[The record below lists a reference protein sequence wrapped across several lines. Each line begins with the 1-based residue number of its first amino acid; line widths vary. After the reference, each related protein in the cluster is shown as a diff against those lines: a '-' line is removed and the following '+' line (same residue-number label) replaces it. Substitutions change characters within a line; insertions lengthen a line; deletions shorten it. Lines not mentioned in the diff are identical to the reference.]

1 MGQMILLLMGHCSA
15 SHVAFGRSY
24 VRYSFLRHT
33 LYWWWVYDHYHVHL
47 QLWYSAWLH
56 LSTWGFWH
64 PLTSH
69 DSHPFHITQGIS
81 PSFFSHLPVQN
92 SLLSFGKPI
101 LFLSAQPSRD
111 RKLVSALPVW
121 AAPLSHRLWAD
132 SNFNGAPSFTRPLV
146 SSFCFPGMGMLDT
159 IVYTSSRPVRTP
171 GEERMWNS
179 LRAKGK
185 QGSEL
190 LLSMSKIRAKWYQK

>member
-1 MGQMILLLMGHCSA
+1 MIHLLYLKNLDFKKCLKIMGQMILLLMGHCSA

-111 RKLVSALPVW
+111 SKLVSALPVW
-121 AAPLSHRLWAD
+121 ELPWATVCELTLTSMVLCLSLDLLSH
-132 SNFNGAPSFTRPLV
+132 PSASQAWGCWIL
-146 SSFCFPGMGMLDT
+146 
-159 IVYTSSRPVRTP
+159 
-171 GEERMWNS
+171 
-179 LRAKGK
+179 
-185 QGSEL
+185 
-190 LLSMSKIRAKWYQK
+190 